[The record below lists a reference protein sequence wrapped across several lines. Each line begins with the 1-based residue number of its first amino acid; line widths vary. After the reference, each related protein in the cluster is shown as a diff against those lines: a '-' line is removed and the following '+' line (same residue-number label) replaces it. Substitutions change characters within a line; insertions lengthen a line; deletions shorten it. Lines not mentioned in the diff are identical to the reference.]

1 MKAFI
6 EKFHSENHSIQLTCE
21 SQPEYIDD
29 TTTHL
34 ITNDNG
40 SSTTHLNKQ
49 IVQACVRHVFIASI
63 EWINAS
69 LDQSIIVDQYP
80 FEILRDTKSLPNTRG
95 IKQCRF
101 DHLPV
106 FPSST
111 IFSIE
116 CHSKSKSLPITRE
129 ELFEIV
135 ELSGASLFDQSLNCD
150 TLIVLCQTKT
160 EVLKRKKSLNTQTN
174 IHSFFCKPDFLFDSI
189 VRHEIQPIENYLW

>member
-6 EKFHSENHSIQLTCE
+6 EKFHSETQRIELTCE
-21 SQPEYIDD
+21 SQPDYIDE

-34 ITNDNG
+34 ITDHCN
-40 SSTTHLNKQ
+40 SSTTHLTKQ
-49 IVQACVRHVFIASI
+49 IVQACVRHIFIASI
-63 EWINAS
+63 EWINSS
-69 LDQSIIVDQYP
+69 LDQSIVLDQYP
-80 FEILRDTKSLPNTRG
+80 FEILRDTNSLPNTRG

-129 ELFEIV
+129 ELCQII
-135 ELSGASLFDQSLNCD
+135 ELSGASLFDSSINCD
-150 TLIVLCQTKT
+150 TLIVLCNTKS
-160 EVLKRKKSLNTQTN
+160 EMLRRKKSREIPTS
-174 IHSFFCKPDFLFDSI
+174 ISSFFCKPQFLFDSI